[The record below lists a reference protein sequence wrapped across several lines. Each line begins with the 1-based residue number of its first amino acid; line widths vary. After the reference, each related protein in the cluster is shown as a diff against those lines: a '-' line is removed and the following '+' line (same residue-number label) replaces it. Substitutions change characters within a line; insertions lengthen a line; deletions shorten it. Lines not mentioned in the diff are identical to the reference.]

1 MAPEGFGGENY
12 SQVMSADEVIDSP
25 TEWVADHIRR
35 YVESRGEDGHI
46 WRGVPTLLLTTTGR
60 KSGLRRRTALIYGR
74 DEDRYVIVAS
84 KGGHPSHPL
93 WYENLV
99 VEPMVEIQVGAH
111 VFAAR
116 ALSIKDREDYERLW
130 AEMVSIW
137 PGFADYKLKTT
148 RQIPLVTLEPAP

>member
-1 MAPEGFGGENY
+1 MTSN
-12 SQVMSADEVIDSP
+12 EVVDSP

-74 DEDRYVIVAS
+74 DGDRYVIVAS

-99 VEPMVEIQVGAH
+99 ANPLVELQVGAD
-111 VFAAR
+111 VFDAR
-116 ALSIKDREDYERLW
+116 ASSISEGDHYERLW
-130 AEMVSIW
+130 GEMVSIW
-137 PGFADYKLKTT
+137 PGFADYKLKTV
-148 RQIPLVTLEPAP
+148 RRIPLVILTRA

>member
-1 MAPEGFGGENY
+1 MPE
-12 SQVMSADEVIDSP
+12 DEIVDSP

-46 WRGVPTLLLTTTGR
+46 WRGVPTLLLTTKGR
-60 KSGLRRRTALIYGR
+60 KSGLRRRTALIYGK

-93 WYENLV
+93 WYENLNSEPL
-99 VEPMVEIQVGAH
+99 VELQIGAQV
-111 VFAAR
+111 FSAR
-116 ALSIKDREDYERLW
+116 ASAISEGETYDRLW
-130 AEMVSIW
+130 SEMVSIW

-148 RQIPLVTLEPAP
+148 RRIPLVILTKL

>member
-1 MAPEGFGGENY
+1 MAPKGLGGEKY
-12 SQVMSADEVIDSP
+12 SQAMSADEVIDSP

-99 VEPMVEIQVGAH
+99 AKPLVELQVGAE
-111 VFAAR
+111 VFAAH
-116 ALSIKDREDYERLW
+116 ASSISEGKSYDRLW
-130 AEMVSIW
+130 DEMVSIW
-137 PGFADYKLKTT
+137 PGFADYKLKTA
-148 RQIPLVTLEPAP
+148 RRIPLVILTKE

>member
-1 MAPEGFGGENY
+1 
-12 SQVMSADEVIDSP
+12 MSKKEVVDSP

-74 DEDRYVIVAS
+74 DGDRYVVVAS

-99 VEPMVEIQVGAH
+99 VEPKVEIQVGAD
-111 VFAAR
+111 VFSAYA
-116 ALSIKDREDYERLW
+116 STITDEQTYERLW
-130 AEMVSIW
+130 NELVSIW
-137 PGFADYKLKTT
+137 PGFADYKLKTA
-148 RQIPLVTLEPAP
+148 RRIPLVILTKA